1 MATLISL
8 SIKTKAG
15 IYENYTIS
23 VSDET
28 DQYGNNVAMWVEQ
41 NTEQRQRK
49 EKRTYVGNGK
59 VIWTDGK
66 AVLAEKKTKPENTF
80 NQTQQYQK
88 PVVQQTQVETNKNT
102 GYLEDE
108 DLPF

>member
-15 IYENYTIS
+15 VYENYTIS

-41 NTEQRQRK
+41 NAEQRQRK

-66 AVLAEKKTKPENTF
+66 SVLAERKEKPSNFEPQIPKQEEKIISKPETSKSSF
-80 NQTQQYQK
+80 D
-88 PVVQQTQVETNKNT
+88 
-102 GYLEDE
+102 EDD

>member
-15 IYENYTIS
+15 VYENYTIS

-41 NTEQRQRK
+41 NAEQRQRK

-66 AVLAEKKTKPENTF
+66 SILAERKEKPSNFQPQISKQEEKP
-80 NQTQQYQK
+80 K
-88 PVVQQTQVETNKNT
+88 PVQTTQTTFE
-102 GYLEDE
+102 EDD

>member
-15 IYENYTIS
+15 VYENYTIS
-23 VSDET
+23 VNDET

-41 NTEQRQRK
+41 NAEQRQNK
-49 EKRTYVGNGK
+49 ERRTYVGNGK

-66 AVLAEKKTKPENTF
+66 STLAERKEKPSNF
-80 NQTQQYQK
+80 QPQASNQQEKIITNSAPQQSS
-88 PVVQQTQVETNKNT
+88 
-102 GYLEDE
+102 LEDD